1 MNKVNVAII
10 LGTPYENVYE
20 QIKDAR
26 DKLTNENYDDVRA
39 DYFFKEHFWVCDDKV
54 FFGALITGWTESYRE
69 NMDIR
74 PDTIA
79 YIERTFKEEF
89 KEIYKIDF
97 TEKLRICGVT
107 LSDDYYKDQYV
118 YN

>member
-1 MNKVNVAII
+1 MDKVNVAII

-54 FFGALITGWTESYRE
+54 FFGALITGWSKSYRE
-69 NMDIR
+69 DLDIK
-74 PDTIA
+74 PDTIS
-79 YIERTFKEEF
+79 YIDRTFREKF
-89 KEIYKIDF
+89 KEVYKIDF
-97 TEKLRICGVT
+97 TEKLRIYGVT
-107 LSDDYYKDQYV
+107 LSNDYYDNQYV
-118 YN
+118 YI